1 MTIVQVR
8 RHACATLIK
17 LSLTACA
24 MGAGVTLT
32 PVARAQGAETGAV
45 RNAIKAI
52 WDKPGAPVEV
62 DPVTVVKNHAL
73 AGWIQEKRGGRA
85 LLRLEHGKWTVI
97 VCAGDGLVK
106 ASALQHAGISPA
118 DATALE
124 KATLK
129 AEAGVSPERRK
140 MFALFEGLVRVDAS
154 QTGHGGHAGHTPHAL
169 HGGKK

>member
-1 MTIVQVR
+1 MIIAQAR
-8 RHACATLIK
+8 RHACATLFK

-24 MGAGVTLT
+24 LGAAVSFA
-32 PVARAQGAETGAV
+32 PVVHAQGAENGAV
-45 RNAIKAI
+45 RSAIKAI

-62 DPVTVVKNHAL
+62 DPVTVVKNHAI

-97 VCAGDGLVK
+97 VCAGDGLLK
-106 ASALQHAGISPA
+106 ASALQQAGLSPG

-129 AEAGVSPERRK
+129 AEAGVAPERRK
-140 MFALFEGLVRVDAS
+140 MFALFEGVVRVDAGH
-154 QTGHGGHAGHTPHAL
+154 TGHSGHAGHTSHEG
-169 HGGKK
+169 HVSKK